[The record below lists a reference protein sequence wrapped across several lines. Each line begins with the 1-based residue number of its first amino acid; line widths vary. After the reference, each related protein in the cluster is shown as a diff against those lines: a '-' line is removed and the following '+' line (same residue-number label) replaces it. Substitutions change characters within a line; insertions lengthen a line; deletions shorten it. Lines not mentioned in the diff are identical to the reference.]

1 MSQESQAALEAD
13 LGLSRRNRRG
23 FKIYARRYSRDKR
36 AMFGLV
42 VLILFVLAAG
52 YTQIAELDA
61 KWDIGIVSNIP
72 YDPQIQGFELLEG
85 PTLGHPFGTDN
96 LGRDVLSRL
105 IAGARVS

>member
-13 LGLSRRNRRG
+13 LGLSRRNRRV

-72 YDPQIQGFELLEG
+72 YDPQIQGFELL
-85 PTLGHPFGTDN
+85 
-96 LGRDVLSRL
+96 
-105 IAGARVS
+105 